1 MFVGKKKERRRKVNK
16 YADEGAPEAEL
27 DFHGKG
33 VLYPEDIERIC
44 SEFLDK
50 CIKKK
55 MKRVLVITGK
65 GLHSSEG
72 GPVVKPVIVKFL
84 NRDGR
89 VFRFTEARRD
99 RGGSG
104 AFEVELNS

>member
-1 MFVGKKKERRRKVNK
+1 MAKKKERKRKVNK
-16 YADEGAPEAEL
+16 YENAGAPEAEI

-33 VLYPEDIERIC
+33 ILYPEDIELLCDDFIEK
-44 SEFLDK
+44 SA
-50 CIKKK
+50 KKGLK
-55 MKRVLVITGK
+55 KVLIITGK

-72 GPVVKPVIVKFL
+72 GPVVKPTVVQFL
-84 NRDGR
+84 KRDGR

-104 AFEVELNS
+104 AFEVELN

>member
-1 MFVGKKKERRRKVNK
+1 MGKKQRRKKINK
-16 YADEGAPEAEL
+16 YEDAGSPEAQI
-27 DFHGKG
+27 DFHGHG
-33 VLYPEDIERIC
+33 VLYPEDIEKMC

-50 CIKKK
+50 SIKKK
-55 MKRVLVITGK
+55 MKKILVITGK

-72 GPVVKPVIVKFL
+72 GPVVKPVIVSFL
-84 NRDGR
+84 KRDGR